1 MTCQHCQTKILDVDH
16 RCRRCG
22 RRVRDGRGSVESFPV
37 QASATA
43 PAYDFEREAV
53 DSVDVGVD
61 DRPPL
66 FDPLFTKANPARVI
80 SFESLRSPSE
90 RQSIRARAAE
100 ISRPDPLPHTKVEL
114 KRPKAARRKVS
125 ESQQRLDF
133 PGIEEVASPPQSH
146 IPCDAPVA
154 PATMRAEAA
163 FIDGAIM
170 LGPVILGLAIFL
182 YEGGSF
188 VINKSTVPFWL
199 AVTFTIPVLY
209 KLLWSWAGRDSVGMS
224 AMGLRLVDF
233 YGNPPTRELRY
244 QRAMAS
250 FISFLAAGI
259 GLVWALV
266 DEDALTWHDHMS
278 STFPTISTP

>member
-1 MTCQHCQTKILDVDH
+1 VD
-16 RCRRCG
+16 
-22 RRVRDGRGSVESFPV
+22 SFPV
-37 QASATA
+37 QSSAAA
-43 PAYDFEREAV
+43 PAYDFEPEPA
-53 DSVDVGVD
+53 DGGAN

-66 FDPLFTKANPARVI
+66 FDTLFARPNPARVI

-90 RQSIRARAAE
+90 RRSIRARAAE

-114 KRPKAARRKVS
+114 KRPKAARKKVA

-133 PGIEEVASPPQSH
+133 PGIEEVAGPPQSH

-170 LGPVILGLAIFL
+170 LGPVILGMAVFL
-182 YEGGSF
+182 YEGGRF
-188 VINKSTVPFWL
+188 VMNKNTAPFWL
-199 AVTFTIPVLY
+199 AVLFTIPVLY

-233 YGNPPTRELRY
+233 YGNPPSRELRY

-278 STFPTISTP
+278 STFPTIST